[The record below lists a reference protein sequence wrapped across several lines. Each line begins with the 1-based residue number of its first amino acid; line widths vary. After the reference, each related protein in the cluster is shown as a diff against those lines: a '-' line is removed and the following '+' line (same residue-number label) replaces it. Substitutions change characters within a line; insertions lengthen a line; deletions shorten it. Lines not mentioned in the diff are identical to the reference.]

1 MCVGLYG
8 RVSSDHQAKD
18 NTIASQIES
27 LRARIEQDGQVCPE
41 DLCFIDDGYSGSSL
55 IRPALERLRDVAAAG
70 GLDCLYLTSPDRLAR
85 RYAYQVLLV
94 DELQRC
100 GVELVFLNRPFGE
113 TAEDALMLQVQGVVA
128 EYERAK
134 IMERCRRGK
143 LHAARQGHVSVMSS
157 APYGYR
163 YVRRAEGGG
172 EAGYIIHLEEAR
184 VVRRI
189 FEWFA
194 TEQISLQEVARRL
207 QEERIV
213 SPRGRARWERN
224 TVWHILKNP
233 TYRGAAAFG
242 KTRCVERRPRLRP
255 LRHKPDPPRRPY
267 SMRRNDPDQWIMI
280 PVPGLV
286 SEELFEAVQERLEEN
301 KKRYRGSRST
311 PYLLRGLTVCKC
323 CGYAMCGITVSPRN
337 ARRRLSYYR
346 CIGGEARRH
355 GGHRV
360 CQNKAVNAVLLEEAV
375 WDDVRQL
382 LASPDRIQA
391 EYERRL
397 SRQKDESLVREQE
410 KGKAALKSLQRG
422 IARLIDAYADGLL
435 EKGEFEPKVEALRR
449 RKQRLEREQE
459 TKADEAALRREMRL
473 AVGQLQEFAERVQ
486 SGLDEADW
494 ETRRA
499 VICALVKRI
508 EVERDNVRIVYRVN
522 AALPTE
528 QRRPT
533 TAQDCLRRSDPIC
546 GKDGHGESSSGW

>member
-1 MCVGLYG
+1 MNTPDFIRVGLYG

-18 NTIASQIES
+18 NTVASQIES
-27 LRARIEQDGQVCPE
+27 LRMRIEQDGQLCQE

-70 GLDCLYLTSPDRLAR
+70 GLDRLYVTSPDRLAR

-100 GVELVFLNRPFGE
+100 GVELVFLNHALGE

-143 LHAARQGHVSVMSS
+143 LHAARKGRVSVMSR

-163 YVRRAEGGG
+163 YVRRADGGG
-172 EAGYIIHLEEAR
+172 EAGYIIHMEEAQ
-184 VVRRI
+184 VVRRM

-194 TEQISLQEVARRL
+194 MEQISLGEVAGRL
-207 QEERIV
+207 QAEGIA
-213 SPRGRARWERN
+213 SPRGRRRWERN

-255 LRHKPDPPRRPY
+255 LRDKPDPPRRPY
-267 SMRRNDPDQWIMI
+267 SMCRNDPDKWITI
-280 PVPGLV
+280 AVPAIV
-286 SEELFEAVQERLEEN
+286 SDELFEAVAERLEEN
-301 KKRYRGSRST
+301 KRRHRGSRRT

-323 CGYAMCGITVSPRN
+323 CGYAMCGITVSPGS

-346 CIGGEARRH
+346 CIGGEVRRH
-355 GGHRV
+355 GGDRI

-375 WDDVRQL
+375 WEDVRQL
-382 LASPDRIQA
+382 LAVPDRIKA

-397 SRQKDESLVREQE
+397 SRTSDESLVREREKQE
-410 KGKAALKSLQRG
+410 AVIKSVERG
-422 IARLIDAYADGLL
+422 IERLIDAYADGFL
-435 EKGEFEPKVEALRR
+435 EKGEFQPKIEALRR
-449 RKQRLEREQE
+449 RKQRLERQRAS
-459 TKADEAALRREMRL
+459 KADEAALRREMRL
-473 AVGQLQEFAERVQ
+473 AIEQVEEFAKRVR

-494 ETRRA
+494 ETQRA
-499 VICALVKRI
+499 LICALVKRI
-508 EVERDNVRIVYRVN
+508 EVEKENVRIIYRVN
-522 AALPTE
+522 TAPSVERRMPTI
-528 QRRPT
+528 
-533 TAQDCLRRSDPIC
+533 AQDCSRRSDP
-546 GKDGHGESSSGW
+546 HFPRN